1 MSRESNRK
9 KSVELKPDAP
19 RPPRGSRIRREP
31 PPRPQTALA
40 KKLDRIDFSSP
51 EWEVRLALAGI
62 IFFALALTAVVF
74 DIGEFLKLGM

>member
-1 MSRESNRK
+1 MSKESNRK
-9 KSVELKPDAP
+9 KTVELKPDTP
-19 RPPRGSRIRREP
+19 RPPRASRIRREP
-31 PPRPQTALA
+31 PPQPQTALA

-74 DIGEFLKLGM
+74 DIGEFMKLGS